1 MADPLNID
9 PALLNPV
16 DKDAVEHEEAPAAPV
31 DETAE
36 PAEGAT
42 LGLEIGSVA
51 EEPKVRLPA
60 MLRGKVQKDGS
71 SLGTG
76 RRKTAV
82 ARVRVKKGTGKITVN
97 GREFEDFF
105 PVERNRLQIEAVL
118 KATSMLGA
126 VDIDALANGG
136 GVNGQAGAIVLGL
149 ARAIQALQPEQHGA
163 LSDGGYLTRDD
174 RMVERKKYGHKKARR
189 SFQFS
194 KR

>member
-9 PALLNPV
+9 PTLLNPV

-31 DETAE
+31 ETTE
-36 PAEGAT
+36 TAEGAT

-82 ARVRVKKGTGKITVN
+82 ARVRVRKGAGKITVN

-118 KATSMLGA
+118 KATGMLGA
-126 VDIDALANGG
+126 VDIDALASGG

-149 ARAIQALQPEQHGA
+149 ARAIQALQPELHGA

>member
-16 DKDAVEHEEAPAAPV
+16 DKDAVEHEEAPADV
-31 DETAE
+31 VETAE

-118 KATSMLGA
+118 KATTMLGA
-126 VDIDALANGG
+126 VDIDALASGG

-149 ARAIQALQPEQHGA
+149 ARAIQALHPEQHGA